1 MSLMLPT
8 PFTEPHTLTV
18 LKALAN
24 DLRFDMVRILAR
36 GERCVCDLEA
46 ALQLPQSK
54 VSYHLGVLR
63 DAGLVV
69 SETRGRNAYYRLLP
83 EPMYALGGDVLREVY
98 LAELPEKHQTYP
110 VC

>member
-1 MSLMLPT
+1 MNPALSV
-8 PFTEPHTLTV
+8 ESATLTV

-36 GERCVCDLEA
+36 SERCVCDLEV
-46 ALQLPQSK
+46 ALDLPQSK
-54 VSYHLGVLR
+54 VSYHLAVLR

-69 SETRGRNAYYRLLP
+69 SETRGRNAYYRVVPDAL
-83 EPMYALGGDVLREVY
+83 YSLGGEVLREVY
-98 LAELPEKHQTYP
+98 LSELSEKHRSRS